1 MDITPFLICCALFIG
16 LPWIIL
22 HHITKW
28 KTAATL
34 TQGDER
40 LLDELYQLAR
50 RLEDRMTTVERLVA
64 HDHPDFTPSAPNA
77 RASDDLENEALDAL
91 ARNRAAR
98 PLAERNR
105 T

>member
-1 MDITPFLICCALFIG
+1 MDLTPFMALVILFVA
-16 LPWIIL
+16 LPWIVL

-64 HDHPDFTPSAPNA
+64 HDHPDFTPPAPNA

-98 PLAERNR
+98 PHAERNR

>member
-64 HDHPDFTPSAPNA
+64 HEHPDFTPAPNA
-77 RASDDLENEALDAL
+77 RASDVLENEALDAL
-91 ARNRAAR
+91 ARNRA
-98 PLAERNR
+98 ERNR